1 LDFHAQLAKRPLVK
15 LSRPIPLISLALL
28 LSVAAG
34 GALYAQLEGA
44 DRGVPPIESTSSFEV
59 TGVEIDVTG
68 KNAADARQIGW
79 RQAQVKGWKALWAS
93 TNKRPQS
100 QAPNLPDS
108 TINALVSGIIIE
120 QEQIGPRRYIARL
133 GILFDRGRSGQLLG
147 VSGFVRQSHPM
158 LVIPVMVTGSSAQ
171 TFESR
176 NEWQKAWA
184 RFRTVNSPIDYV
196 RPTGSGVD
204 PLLMNL
210 AQTRRPGR
218 GWWRMLVDDYGA
230 TDILVPEVQLKR
242 SFPGGPAIGIFT
254 ARHGPDNQFIA
265 RFDWGLILLKS
276 FEHLTSVL

>member
-1 LDFHAQLAKRPLVK
+1 MCSSDL
-15 LSRPIPLISLALL
+15 
-28 LSVAAG
+28 
-34 GALYAQLEGA
+34 
-44 DRGVPPIESTSSFEV
+44 VPPIESTSSFEV